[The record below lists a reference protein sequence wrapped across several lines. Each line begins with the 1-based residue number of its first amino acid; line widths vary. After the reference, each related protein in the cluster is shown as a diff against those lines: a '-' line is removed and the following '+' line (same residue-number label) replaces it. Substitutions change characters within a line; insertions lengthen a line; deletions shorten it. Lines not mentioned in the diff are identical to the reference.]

1 MSGKQ
6 NLITG
11 GAGFIGSHLAE
22 ALIKMGEN
30 VVVIDDLSTGRLENI
45 SHLKDKTGFRFVRE
59 SILNKAVLKKLI
71 KDCDVIYHLAAAVG
85 VKFIIDNPIK
95 SMEIN
100 IKGTENVA
108 ELAGKEKKKVLFTS
122 TSEIYGKKE
131 CGLLKEDDDR
141 ILGTTKIARW
151 SYSCTKAADE
161 FLLLAYHRRKALPI
175 VIVRLFNTCGPRQ
188 IGKYGMVIPRF
199 KKQALSGDPI
209 TVYGD
214 GKQTRSFTYITDVIE
229 AMIALMNHPGAV
241 GEVFNVGSE
250 EGVTIFALAEKI
262 KALSKSK
269 SKITLIPYEEAY
281 EKGFEDMRHR
291 VPDLSKIRK
300 LINYAPK
307 VNLDGMLRRIV
318 PGK

>member
-1 MSGKQ
+1 MKMSVQ
-6 NLITG
+6 QCLITG

-22 ALIKMGEN
+22 TLIKMGEG
-30 VVVIDDLSTGRLENI
+30 VVVIDDLSTGRWENI
-45 SHLKDKTGFRFVRE
+45 SHLKGKKGFRFVRE

-71 KDCDVIYHLAAAVG
+71 EGCNVIYHLAAAVG
-85 VKFIIDNPIK
+85 VKFIIDNPLK

-108 ELAGKEKKKVLFTS
+108 ELASKEKKKVLFTS

-131 CGLLKEDDDR
+131 RRRLKEDDDR

-161 FLLLAYHRRKALPI
+161 FLLLAYHRQKGLPV
-175 VIVRLFNTCGPRQ
+175 VIMRLFNTCGPRQ
-188 IGKYGMVIPRF
+188 VGDYGMVIPRLR
-199 KKQALSGDPI
+199 KQALSGDPM

-229 AMIALMNHPGAV
+229 AMIALMNHPWAV
-241 GEVFNVGSE
+241 GEIFNVGSE
-250 EGVTIFALAEKI
+250 EGITILTLAKKI

-269 SKITLIPYEEAY
+269 SKIVLIPYEEAY

-291 VPDLSKIRK
+291 IPDLSKIRK
-300 LINYAPK
+300 FINYAPK
-307 VNLDGMLRRIV
+307 VNLDEMLRRIV
-318 PGK
+318 S

>member
-1 MSGKQ
+1 MSEKQ

-22 ALIKMGEN
+22 TLIRMGEN
-30 VVVIDDLSTGRLENI
+30 VVVIDDLSTGRWENI
-45 SHLKDKTGFRFVRE
+45 SHLKDERGFQFVRE
-59 SILNKAVLKKLI
+59 SVLNRAVLSELI
-71 KDCDVIYHLAAAVG
+71 KNCDVIYHLAAAVG

-95 SMEIN
+95 SIEVN
-100 IKGTENVA
+100 LKGTENVA
-108 ELAGKEKKKVLFTS
+108 ELASKQKKKVLFTS

-131 CGLLKEDDDR
+131 CGHLSEDDDR

-161 FLLLAYHRRKALPI
+161 FLLLAYHRQKALPI

-188 IGKYGMVIPRF
+188 IGEYGMVIPRF
-199 KKQALSGDPI
+199 KEQALSGAPI

-214 GKQTRSFTYITDVIE
+214 GKQVRSFAYITDVVE
-229 AMIALMNHPGAV
+229 AIIALMNHPGAV

-250 EGVTIFALAEKI
+250 EEITILALAEKI
-262 KALSKSK
+262 KALSRSK
-269 SKITLIPYEEAY
+269 SEITFISYEEAY
-281 EKGFEDMRHR
+281 EKGFEDMRYR

-300 LINYAPK
+300 LINYT
-307 VNLDGMLRRIV
+307 
-318 PGK
+318 PGSVLMKC

>member
-1 MSGKQ
+1 MSGERS
-6 NLITG
+6 LITG

-22 ALIKMGEN
+22 ALIKMGEE
-30 VVVIDDLSTGRLENI
+30 VVVIDDLSTGRWENI
-45 SHLKDKTGFRFVRE
+45 SHLKDNKSFRFIRE
-59 SILNKAVLKKLI
+59 SVLNKAALKELI
-71 KDCDVIYHLAAAVG
+71 EDCSVIYHLAAAVG
-85 VKFIIDNPIK
+85 VKFIIDNPVK

-108 ELAGKEKKKVLFTS
+108 ELASKEKKKVLFTS

-131 CGLLKEDDDR
+131 CGPLKEDDDR

-161 FLLLAYHRRKALPI
+161 FLLLAYHRQEGLPM

-188 IGKYGMVIPRF
+188 VGEYGMVIPRF
-199 KKQALSGDPI
+199 KKQALSGEPI

-214 GKQTRSFTYITDVIE
+214 GKQTRSFTYITDVVE

-250 EGVTIFALAEKI
+250 ERITILALAEKI

-269 SKITLIPYEEAY
+269 SEITLIPYEEAY

-291 VPDLSKIRK
+291 IPDLDKIRK
-300 LINYAPK
+300 LINYTPK
-307 VNLDGMLRRIV
+307 VNLDGMLRKIV
-318 PGK
+318 LGE